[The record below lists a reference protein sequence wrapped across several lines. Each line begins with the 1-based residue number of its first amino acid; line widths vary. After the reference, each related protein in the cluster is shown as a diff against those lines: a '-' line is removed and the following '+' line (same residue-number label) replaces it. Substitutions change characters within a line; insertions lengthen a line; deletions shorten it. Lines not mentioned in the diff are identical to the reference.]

1 MKKLAIYAGIGY
13 GLYYLYTKGNAAISA
28 YQSLNTKVVAVRN
41 LKPGI
46 ETSKLDIDVLLTNTG
61 STPIDINTA
70 GIATL
75 KKINLFS
82 AKGTLIGYSTPGAI
96 SLNIPAG
103 GSQLIK
109 NIPTYINTAY
119 VLEALGDINNVKNVS
134 TTIEIEAAGQTIT
147 V

>member
-13 GLYYLYTKGNAAISA
+13 GLYYFFGKAKEAYNAYKNIKT
-28 YQSLNTKVVAVRN
+28 QVVNARN
-41 LKPGI
+41 LKAGF
-46 ETSKLDIDVLLTNTG
+46 TDFTMDIDVLVTNTG
-61 STPIDINTA
+61 TTPIDINTA
-70 GIATL
+70 GVATI

-82 AKGTLIGYSTPGAI
+82 TKGTLIGYSTPGAVV
-96 SLNIPAG
+96 LNIPAG
-103 GSQLIK
+103 GTQLIK
-109 NIPTYINTAY
+109 NIPTTIKAAY